1 MEAVPVRLLAALRA
15 ERNDDTDA
23 LDSGDAQGLDRVRNE
38 DVLDS
43 GVVGVPTALDSGV
56 ETRRDC
62 IAFSTAMDFS
72 AAALLGS
79 TRRLL

>member
-1 MEAVPVRLLAALRA
+1 VEAVPVRLLAALRA

-43 GVVGVPTALDSGV
+43 GVPGVPLDAGV